1 MSLLTVDDVQE
12 KAQYHSAC
20 ITNYLLKWKKEHSAD
35 NYSTIKNESEHDIA
49 FKKFLDILHHDLFE
63 NKKAFTM
70 SSLLD
75 KFCSLLPEGLSTK
88 YSTAKLQTRL
98 QNHYGNT
105 IVIESQK
112 GQGQSNIVFSSS
124 ISVADAIRAASKLKA
139 DLKFSEVEAS
149 FVDVPDMQ
157 EDQIL
162 HDAAKVLRGSLHAV
176 EISKDFYPSPSDLS
190 HHRSLQF
197 IPPSLMTFL
206 SWLVDDNCFHIE
218 SDYNALSH
226 DKARKCIAVAEMII
240 SLHKN
245 NFTPFNLGLTLQLYH
260 GYGSKHLIETL
271 HAFGI
276 CASYTEVRQFLTSAA
291 NHEIAKTEVSCI
303 PYGISPKTLGGDFI
317 QESADNI
324 DLNTETIDGKNTMHS
339 MARAVFQVVQDHT
352 PTSEIS
358 LTKIKRGQ
366 DRSLSMTEET
376 TSLMACYL
384 FCIALHF
391 SLRKWLFHF

>member
-1 MSLLTVDDVQE
+1 MLFLASRGFIDKVFYCQITDKASKSLRD
-12 KAQYHSAC
+12 
-20 ITNYLLKWKKEHSAD
+20 
-35 NYSTIKNESEHDIA
+35 
-49 FKKFLDILHHDLFE
+49 
-63 NKKAFTM
+63 
-70 SSLLD
+70 
-75 KFCSLLPEGLSTK
+75 
-88 YSTAKLQTRL
+88 
-98 QNHYGNT
+98 T

-162 HDAAKVLRGSLHAV
+162 HDAAKVLGGSLHTV

-206 SWLVDDNCFHIE
+206 SWLVDDSCFHIE

-226 DKARKCIAVAEMII
+226 DKARKYIAVAEMI

-245 NFTPFNLGLTLQLYH
+245 NFTPFNLGLALQLYH

-276 CASYTEVRQFLTSAA
+276 CASYTEVRQFLTSA
-291 NHEIAKTEVSCI
+291 
-303 PYGISPKTLGGDFI
+303 
-317 QESADNI
+317 Q
-324 DLNTETIDGKNTMHS
+324 TM
-339 MARAVFQVVQDHT
+339 R
-352 PTSEIS
+352 
-358 LTKIKRGQ
+358 
-366 DRSLSMTEET
+366 
-376 TSLMACYL
+376 
-384 FCIALHF
+384 
-391 SLRKWLFHF
+391 

>member
-1 MSLLTVDDVQE
+1 MSLLTVDDVQD
-12 KAQYHSAC
+12 KAQYHSVC
-20 ITNYLLKWKKEHSAD
+20 ITNYLLKWKKDHSAD

-63 NKKAFTM
+63 NKKALTM
-70 SSLLD
+70 SFVLD
-75 KFCSLLPEGLSTK
+75 KCCSLLPEGLSTK

-98 QNHYGNT
+98 QNHYGDT

-112 GQGQSNIVFSSS
+112 GQGQSNIVLSSS

-139 DLKFSEVEAS
+139 DRKSS

-162 HDAAKVLRGSLHAV
+162 HDAAKVLRGSLHTV
-176 EISKDFYPSPSDLS
+176 EISKDFYPSTSDLS
-190 HHRSLQF
+190 HHRPLQF

-206 SWLVDDNCFHIE
+206 SWLIDDNCFHIE

-245 NFTPFNLGLTLQLYH
+245 NFTPFNLGLALQPYH

-276 CASYTEVRQFLTSAA
+276 CASYTEVRQFLSSAA

-303 PYGISPKTLGGDFI
+303 PYGISHKTLDSDCI
-317 QESADNI
+317 QEGADNI
-324 DLNTETIDGKNTMHS
+324 DLNTETIDENNTMHS

-358 LTKIKRGQ
+358 STKTFILTRDHFI
-366 DRSLSMTEET
+366 LSIVSTVRFCP
-376 TSLMACYL
+376 LLQL
-384 FCIALHF
+384 FFL
-391 SLRKWLFHF
+391 

>member
-1 MSLLTVDDVQE
+1 M
-12 KAQYHSAC
+12 
-20 ITNYLLKWKKEHSAD
+20 
-35 NYSTIKNESEHDIA
+35 
-49 FKKFLDILHHDLFE
+49 
-63 NKKAFTM
+63 
-70 SSLLD
+70 
-75 KFCSLLPEGLSTK
+75 
-88 YSTAKLQTRL
+88 
-98 QNHYGNT
+98 
-105 IVIESQK
+105 
-112 GQGQSNIVFSSS
+112 
-124 ISVADAIRAASKLKA
+124 KA

-176 EISKDFYPSPSDLS
+176 EISKDFYPSPHSL
-190 HHRSLQF
+190 LQF

-245 NFTPFNLGLTLQLYH
+245 SFTKFNLGLVLQLYH
-260 GYGSKHLIETL
+260 GYGPKHLIETL

-317 QESADNI
+317 QEGADNI
-324 DLNTETIDGKNTMHS
+324 DLNTETIDGKKYYALYGS
-339 MARAVFQVVQDHT
+339 SSFSGGARSYTNFRNQFNQD
-352 PTSEIS
+352 
-358 LTKIKRGQ
+358 
-366 DRSLSMTEET
+366 
-376 TSLMACYL
+376 
-384 FCIALHF
+384 
-391 SLRKWLFHF
+391 

>member
-1 MSLLTVDDVQE
+1 M
-12 KAQYHSAC
+12 
-20 ITNYLLKWKKEHSAD
+20 
-35 NYSTIKNESEHDIA
+35 
-49 FKKFLDILHHDLFE
+49 
-63 NKKAFTM
+63 
-70 SSLLD
+70 
-75 KFCSLLPEGLSTK
+75 
-88 YSTAKLQTRL
+88 
-98 QNHYGNT
+98 
-105 IVIESQK
+105 IESQK

-149 FVDVPDMQ
+149 FVDVSDMQ

-162 HDAAKVLRGSLHAV
+162 HDAAKVLRGSLHTV

-245 NFTPFNLGLTLQLYH
+245 NFTPFNLGLALQLYH

-303 PYGISPKTLGGDFI
+303 PYGISHKTLDSDFI
-317 QESADNI
+317 QEGADNI
-324 DLNTETIDGKNTMHS
+324 DLNTETIDGKTTMHS
-339 MARAVFQVVQDHT
+339 MARAVFQVVQDHP

-358 LTKIKRGQ
+358 STKIKRGQ

-376 TSLMACYL
+376 TSFMACYL